1 MSEHITDGTSPT
13 TPKLDADVIPLP
25 VHAVRGFSGKHY
37 TPEGTLELQRTEIWS
52 ERDATMSEDEV
63 ASVVESLN
71 AGKLMVGVD
80 KTDRPLALMEWILR
94 ESHVTLDWKPLAER
108 HTAHA
113 KVMADLEKRRLLN
126 PEAKLTAKEKLIVG
140 LTQYEQRQMA
150 IGQGVTEEVKVA
162 VADLHDIKRTLEE
175 SDDNVDGIT
184 LLDVLD
190 GYENVMRPKIAKS
203 NPIRIYNKLYD
214 KLHAPDSKRPSPD
227 LIIAGRIM
235 LMFMK
240 NRLEPTDRQP

>member
-1 MSEHITDGTSPT
+1 MSEHITDGTTPT
-13 TPKLDADVIPLP
+13 TPGVDADVIPLP
-25 VHAVRGFSGKHY
+25 VHAIRGFSGKHY
-37 TPEGTLELQRTEIWS
+37 TPEGKLELQRTEIWS

-63 ASVVESLN
+63 ASVVERLN
-71 AGKLMVGVD
+71 AGKLMLGVD
-80 KTDRPLALMEWILR
+80 KTDRPLVLTEWILR

-108 HTAHA
+108 QSAYA
-113 KVMADLEKRRLLN
+113 KVMSDLEKRRRLN
-126 PEAKLTAKEKLIVG
+126 PKSQLTPKEKEVLG

-150 IGQGVTEEVKVA
+150 IGQGVTEEVRSA
-162 VADLHDIKRTLEE
+162 VADLQDIKRTLEE

-190 GYENVMRPKIAKS
+190 GYENVMRPMIAKS

-214 KLHAPDSKRPSPD
+214 KLHAPDSRRPSPD